1 MAPLFSGFMGDSAQG
16 RSIRQ
21 ENNGQGGEHAACLST
36 MVDSHSP
43 WLRM

>member
-1 MAPLFSGFMGDSAQG
+1 MGDSAQV

-21 ENNGQGGEHAACLST
+21 ENNGQGEEHAAFLST